1 MAKDPPKP
9 VKVKRSPL
17 ERLVDRVTGATL
29 CFGDPVQQGEQ
40 TVIPVARVRLSGG
53 FGYGGDADGD
63 GGGGGGGHL
72 DAQPLGFISV
82 GAEGARYVEIPDP
95 EQTHRMVRAGAAAV
109 ATIATALAG
118 ANRARGGGRRPARL
132 LRR

>member
-1 MAKDPPKP
+1 VAKDPPKP

-82 GAEGARYVEIPDP
+82 RPDGAYYTEIADP
-95 EQTHRMVRAGAAAV
+95 E
-109 ATIATALAG
+109 
-118 ANRARGGGRRPARL
+118 RGHKL
-132 LRR
+132 LRASTSVVTAVLAARTAKRR